1 MVINSEQKSFE
12 ISNSLQQEFEDL
24 CKIYRKIELA
34 DRKEVVK
41 LLENDSNPSKKRI
54 AVMIELL
61 RREDAELDYQLRNY
75 LFTVTPVSEM
85 I

>member
-24 CKIYRKIELA
+24 CKIYRQIELA
-34 DRKEVVK
+34 DSKEISK

-61 RREDAELDYQLRNY
+61 RREDAELDHQLRNY